1 MGCVGWSGHKKVT
14 INYMKPGGFRFWSR
28 SLLLVHLVLVLPS
41 HAVLLL
47 CKWSSCCT
55 SFSWCWCC
63 LCVGRGCCWTCLTE
77 TGSKSEQKSQAIA
90 NKIHAPFRSLTL
102 CCRSRC
108 FLLLFLG
115 VPISVL
121 LAARSLSS
129 DERLSSTS
137 IRQSRTHDGKRK
149 CTADLDHEQ
158 HRREM
163 NSTHVRRCLH
173 DGRSPLPVRDRLPRL
188 GGHINEQSEFLRKSA
203 MRPIASRRCG
213 N

>member
-1 MGCVGWSGHKKVT
+1 MLGGCWAAGLAGARAAHRNGLSECKAMGCVGWSGHKKVT

-115 VPISVL
+115 V
-121 LAARSLSS
+121 AAR
-129 DERLSSTS
+129 
-137 IRQSRTHDGKRK
+137 
-149 CTADLDHEQ
+149 C
-158 HRREM
+158 
-163 NSTHVRRCLH
+163 
-173 DGRSPLPVRDRLPRL
+173 
-188 GGHINEQSEFLRKSA
+188 FLLCAR
-203 MRPIASRRCG
+203 
-213 N
+213 

>member
-1 MGCVGWSGHKKVT
+1 MLGGCWAAGLAGARAAHRNGLSECKAMGCVGWSGHKKVT

-41 HAVLLL
+41 RAVLLL

-90 NKIHAPFRSLTL
+90 NKLHAPFRSLTL

-115 VPISVL
+115 V
-121 LAARSLSS
+121 AAR
-129 DERLSSTS
+129 
-137 IRQSRTHDGKRK
+137 
-149 CTADLDHEQ
+149 C
-158 HRREM
+158 
-163 NSTHVRRCLH
+163 
-173 DGRSPLPVRDRLPRL
+173 
-188 GGHINEQSEFLRKSA
+188 FLFRA
-203 MRPIASRRCG
+203 C
-213 N
+213 